1 VDRLSR
7 RENATSADPLPESSL
22 DTAGGCSGAFVSRFL
37 ADAAEIAVHLR
48 SAESKLI
55 SSFRSQPAPHR
66 ENIDRLFTEA
76 SARIETN
83 LVNLFRDGA
92 V

>member
-1 VDRLSR
+1 M
-7 RENATSADPLPESSL
+7 P
-22 DTAGGCSGAFVSRFL
+22 RFL
-37 ADAAEIAVHLR
+37 ADAADMAAQLR

-55 SSFRSQPAPHR
+55 SSFRSLPVPHS
-66 ENIDRLFTEA
+66 ENIARLFTEA